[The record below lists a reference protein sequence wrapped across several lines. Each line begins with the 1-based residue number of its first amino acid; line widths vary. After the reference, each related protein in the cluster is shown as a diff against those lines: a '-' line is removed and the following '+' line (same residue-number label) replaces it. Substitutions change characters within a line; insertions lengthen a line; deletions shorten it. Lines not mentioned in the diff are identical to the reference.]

1 MTTKPINLASFD
13 YRDTKGVMDFLL
25 KLTNDDSVA
34 CAMHLTDYEGEDTY
48 IIGWSTEEFTNDELR
63 ETFEDWIND

>member
-1 MTTKPINLASFD
+1 
-13 YRDTKGVMDFLL
+13 MDFLL